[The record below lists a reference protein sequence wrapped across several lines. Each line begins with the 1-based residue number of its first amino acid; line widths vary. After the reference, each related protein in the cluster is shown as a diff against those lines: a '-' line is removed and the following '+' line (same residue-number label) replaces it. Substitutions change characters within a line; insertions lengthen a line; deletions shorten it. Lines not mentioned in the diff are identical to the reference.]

1 MNILIKNIFFSCSS
15 ELITYGLS
23 FALSIII
30 ARLLGAEG
38 NGKYWVIFNGVGLLS
53 ILFSFRFQ
61 RSITYHLACKEE
73 NLSEIFGF
81 GVLIIFFSTL
91 SIGIFAKFGNI
102 ILDNTVLKNANL
114 EWYIIAAIAYSRN
127 VEKFIVSTTEGFFF
141 FKLKAVLILFE
152 YSLRCIITI
161 IVCGYYSLDFN
172 NLIIILS
179 IGEAICFTAIFSL
192 IIFKAKKKISFNLHI
207 IKKLL
212 KYSIKSYI
220 GMVSDIVTLRLDSFI
235 LNYFYGAK
243 EVGIYSIAI
252 SISSVLLYIPNAT
265 RNVLMPYISKYKK
278 TNLTSYIVK
287 LFGFSMII
295 LGIILI
301 VITWYFIS
309 FIYGDSFVSGRILV
323 CILVPGTIFWGL
335 FAIIASELEARNLPE
350 IVSGI
355 GLVVAIIT
363 IILDLIVIPLLGA
376 IGAATVSSI
385 TYTIAFVIIR
395 KKYFELRIENLQLTT
410 EDK

>member
-1 MNILIKNIFFSCSS
+1 
-15 ELITYGLS
+15 
-23 FALSIII
+23 
-30 ARLLGAEG
+30 
-38 NGKYWVIFNGVGLLS
+38 
-53 ILFSFRFQ
+53 
-61 RSITYHLACKEE
+61 
-73 NLSEIFGF
+73 
-81 GVLIIFFSTL
+81 
-91 SIGIFAKFGNI
+91 
-102 ILDNTVLKNANL
+102 
-114 EWYIIAAIAYSRN
+114 
-127 VEKFIVSTTEGFFF
+127 
-141 FKLKAVLILFE
+141 
-152 YSLRCIITI
+152 
-161 IVCGYYSLDFN
+161 
-172 NLIIILS
+172 
-179 IGEAICFTAIFSL
+179 
-192 IIFKAKKKISFNLHI
+192 
-207 IKKLL
+207 
-212 KYSIKSYI
+212 
-220 GMVSDIVTLRLDSFI
+220 MVSDIVTLRLDSFI